1 MDWWAWLLVAI
12 AAVLMVSV
20 ALSLPD
26 VRRYVRI
33 RRM

>member
-12 AAVLMVSV
+12 AAVLIVSV